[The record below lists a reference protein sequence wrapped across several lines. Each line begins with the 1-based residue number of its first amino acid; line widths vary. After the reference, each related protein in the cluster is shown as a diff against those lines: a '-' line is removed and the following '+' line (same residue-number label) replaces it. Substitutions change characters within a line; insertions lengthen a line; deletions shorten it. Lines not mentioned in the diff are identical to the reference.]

1 VEFCIVLKK
10 PCKICFSGQSE
21 PPAGF
26 SSVYRWIKLKFGYVV
41 RMSVIHVLNG
51 GDENGTLQQGDI
63 DA

>member
-1 VEFCIVLKK
+1 L
-10 PCKICFSGQSE
+10 
-21 PPAGF
+21 PASLPLF
-26 SSVYRWIKLKFGYVV
+26 HRWINLKFGYVV